1 MQKVRMDFRPA
12 VIPEWE
18 AEVALTGCLGTRL
31 MKSAPP
37 PVEEFFRAVDI
48 CLPQE
53 IEQRFL
59 TGFDKNQNTPLQVP
73 LLADSG
79 AYDYYL
85 IEVPVTILVP
95 EDRSLIW
102 FGLALELKASFA
114 DGAEAK
120 ALPYSLFPT
129 TEWKEKDWDM
139 GEMSLDT
146 AKALKALVPG
156 LDKIADALSFKIK
169 FPVQWKSRRPM
180 IQSTNRLHN
189 PAKWIVKDEA
199 IQNGFNAYAVIQ
211 APKDST
217 VRVEACLQAVIK
229 KDGLFAPT
237 ETVPASR
244 LSYTLRR
251 G

>member
-1 MQKVRMDFRPA
+1 MQKIRMDFSPA
-12 VIPEWE
+12 VIPEWN
-18 AEVALTGCLGTRL
+18 ADAALTGRLGVPSV
-31 MKSAPP
+31 KAAPL
-37 PVEEFFRAVDI
+37 PVEDIFSAVDI
-48 CLPQE
+48 SLPQE

-59 TGFDKNQNTPLQVP
+59 SGFDKNQNTPLEVP
-73 LLADSG
+73 LFADSG

-95 EDRSLIW
+95 EDRSLVW
-102 FGLALELKASFA
+102 FGLALDLKASA
-114 DGAEAK
+114 PDGSAAK

-146 AKALKALVPG
+146 AKALKTLVPG
-156 LDKIADALSFKIK
+156 LDKVADALSFKIK
-169 FPVQWKSRRPM
+169 FPVQWKTRRPM
-180 IQSTNRLHN
+180 IQSTNRLRN

-199 IQNGFNAYAVIQ
+199 IQNGFNAYAVVQ
-211 APKDST
+211 ASKDST
-217 VRVEACLQAVIK
+217 VTVEACLQAVVK

-244 LSYTLRR
+244 IVYTLRR